1 MGLLAAVA
9 SGDTASRRNA
19 IVSMH
24 ATSSGTVARRGPCA
38 VPQTTPTASTP
49 PANRAA
55 GPVLTGGVRLSAGTR
70 AWVVQAPR
78 GKVPSFVSQSV
89 SATKRIR
96 IEFCLRAP
104 SNTTARLVALQPGGI
119 SLQLRWGHVAL
130 AVARPGNLR
139 QATRH
144 AAVTGR
150 RSDVELAVD
159 GAGRRVEL
167 YVGGVEQAAF
177 AGNAVAPRL
186 LEIGRLTSSPTSAI
200 TLSGLTVATSAGQLI
215 PARAPAGAARI
226 VRPGDVRASR
236 LRGGGHKHAA
246 AGAGTA
252 SSGGT
257 AGTDSAGGDGTSSAR
272 SAGGDGDLTNPALPG
287 NPFSPTSF
295 WNAALAATAPLDP
308 NSHAYVNELV
318 RQVKAYGPWMNTTSY
333 SVPVYVV
340 GADQPTVHVTLDS
353 WGPDLQAAFDA
364 VPIPDNA
371 KPAAGSDEHM
381 VVWQPTTD
389 KMWEFFE
396 MHRESDGWHA
406 SWGGEMD
413 DVSTDP
419 GYFTHDGQSTNWGAT
434 ATGLPLLGG
443 LVTAADLERGYINHA
458 LAISLVETDKA
469 YWSWPAQRTDGDY
482 WTSGT
487 TPIPEGTRFRLNPN
501 IDVASLNLPPLD
513 RMLAQA
519 AQTYGIVVR
528 DKAGAVT
535 FYGQDP
541 VNLPQQPMA
550 HSVRQR
556 VSQSGAR
563 AVPLERSPGPAGL
576 AVLLLAAVVAATRLG
591 SDERDYIARE

>member
-1 MGLLAAVA
+1 M
-9 SGDTASRRNA
+9 
-19 IVSMH
+19 
-24 ATSSGTVARRGPCA
+24 
-38 VPQTTPTASTP
+38 
-49 PANRAA
+49 
-55 GPVLTGGVRLSAGTR
+55 
-70 AWVVQAPR
+70 QAPR
-78 GKVPSFVSQSV
+78 GKAPSFVSQSV

-200 TLSGLTVATSAGQLI
+200 TLSGLTAATSAGQLI
-215 PARAPAGAARI
+215 PARAPP
-226 VRPGDVRASR
+226 PGSSGQATNAPPASVV
-236 LRGGGHKHAA
+236 GVTSTAA

-257 AGTDSAGGDGTSSAR
+257 AGTDSAGGDGTSSAG
-272 SAGGDGDLTNPALPG
+272 SAGGDGDLTNPGWPG

-308 NSHAYVNELV
+308 NSQAYVNELV
-318 RQVKAYGPWMNTTSY
+318 RQVKAYRPWMNTTSY

-371 KPAAGSDEHM
+371 KAAAGSDEHM

-396 MHRESDGWHA
+396 MHQESDGWHA

-413 DVSTDP
+413 NVSTNP
-419 GYFTHDGQSTNWGAT
+419 GYFTHEGQSTNWGAT

-458 LAISLVETDKA
+458 LAISLVETDKGS
-469 YWSWPAQRTDGDY
+469 WSWPAQRTDGNN
-482 WTSGT
+482 WSPGI
-487 TPIPEGTRFRLNPN
+487 TPIPEGTRFRLDPTLNL
-501 IDVASLNLPPLD
+501 ASINLPPID

-519 AQTYGIVVR
+519 AQRYGMVVR
-528 DKAGAVT
+528 DQAGSVN

-541 VNLPQQPMA
+541 VSMPSSPWPAAFDNQYPNE
-550 HSVRQR
+550 V
-556 VSQSGAR
+556 
-563 AVPLERSPGPAGL
+563 LEQFPWSHLQVLKTQLSCCGSP
-576 AVLLLAAVVAATRLG
+576 
-591 SDERDYIARE
+591 SS

>member
-1 MGLLAAVA
+1 M
-9 SGDTASRRNA
+9 
-19 IVSMH
+19 
-24 ATSSGTVARRGPCA
+24 
-38 VPQTTPTASTP
+38 
-49 PANRAA
+49 
-55 GPVLTGGVRLSAGTR
+55 
-70 AWVVQAPR
+70 QAPR

-119 SLQLRWGHVAL
+119 SLQLRWGHIAL

-150 RSDVELAVD
+150 RSDVELSVD

-215 PARAPAGAARI
+215 PARAPASAP
-226 VRPGDVRASR
+226 PGSSGQATYAPPASVV
-236 LRGGGHKHAA
+236 GVTST

-257 AGTDSAGGDGTSSAR
+257 AGTDSAEGDGTSSAR

-340 GADQPTVHVTLDS
+340 GADQPTVHVTLDN

-541 VNLPQQPMA
+541 VNLPSNPWPTAFGNEYPNQVLEQFPWSDLQA
-550 HSVRQR
+550 L
-556 VSQSGAR
+556 R
-563 AVPLERSPGPAGL
+563 A
-576 AVLLLAAVVAATRLG
+576 
-591 SDERDYIARE
+591 

>member
-1 MGLLAAVA
+1 M
-9 SGDTASRRNA
+9 
-19 IVSMH
+19 
-24 ATSSGTVARRGPCA
+24 
-38 VPQTTPTASTP
+38 
-49 PANRAA
+49 
-55 GPVLTGGVRLSAGTR
+55 
-70 AWVVQAPR
+70 QAPR
-78 GKVPSFVSQSV
+78 GKAPSFVSQSV

-200 TLSGLTVATSAGQLI
+200 TLSGLTAATSAGQLI
-215 PARAPAGAARI
+215 PARAPP
-226 VRPGDVRASR
+226 PGSSGQATNAPPASVV
-236 LRGGGHKHAA
+236 GVTSTAA

-257 AGTDSAGGDGTSSAR
+257 AGTDSAGGDGTSSAG
-272 SAGGDGDLTNPALPG
+272 SAGGDGDLTNPGWPG

-308 NSHAYVNELV
+308 NSQAYVNELV
-318 RQVKAYGPWMNTTSY
+318 RQVKAYRPWMNTTSY

-371 KPAAGSDEHM
+371 KAAAGSDEHM

-396 MHRESDGWHA
+396 MHQESDGWHA

-413 DVSTDP
+413 NVSTNP
-419 GYFTHDGQSTNWGAT
+419 GYFTHEGQSTNWGAT

-469 YWSWPAQRTDGDY
+469 
-482 WTSGT
+482 
-487 TPIPEGTRFRLNPN
+487 
-501 IDVASLNLPPLD
+501 
-513 RMLAQA
+513 
-519 AQTYGIVVR
+519 
-528 DKAGAVT
+528 
-535 FYGQDP
+535 
-541 VNLPQQPMA
+541 
-550 HSVRQR
+550 
-556 VSQSGAR
+556 
-563 AVPLERSPGPAGL
+563 
-576 AVLLLAAVVAATRLG
+576 VLVVARPAHRRRLLVIRASPQYRKALASVLTRTSTSPASTCRRSTACSRKPPRRMGWSSATRPEQSTSTDRTRSTCRATRG
-591 SDERDYIARE
+591 PRRSATSIRMRSSSSSRGATYRC